1 MTKVYDVFADEYID
15 REDMDLYAP
24 PERYMEIDDNLLI
37 KNAVRW
43 LNEGL
48 NDGLHQQ
55 LMEGGGNDK
64 SRSD

>member
-37 KNAVRW
+37 KNATRW
-43 LNEGL
+43 LSEGL
-48 NDGLHQQ
+48 NDGLNQQ
-55 LMEGGGNDK
+55 LMEGEQE
-64 SRSD
+64 